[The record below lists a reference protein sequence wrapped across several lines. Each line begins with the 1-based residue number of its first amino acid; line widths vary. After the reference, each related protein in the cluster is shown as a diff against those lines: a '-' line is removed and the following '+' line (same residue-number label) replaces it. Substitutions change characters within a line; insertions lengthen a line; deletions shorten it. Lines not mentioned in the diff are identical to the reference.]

1 MNADVE
7 FNGWLTLAPAYKAK
21 FLNTES
27 LSVVLDEELEL
38 FLASLGLLV
47 LLGDGE
53 GELFKLSLA
62 FRLFAIDD
70 EDAEEDGGDEADDDM
85 LFANLFNISSLE
97 TLFLLVFC
105 YCFVVIVIE
114 YLVYLFYFDIFFFN
128 VI

>member
-97 TLFLLVFC
+97 TLFLLVFLLFCC
-105 YCFVVIVIE
+105 YC
-114 YLVYLFYFDIFFFN
+114 D
-128 VI
+128 